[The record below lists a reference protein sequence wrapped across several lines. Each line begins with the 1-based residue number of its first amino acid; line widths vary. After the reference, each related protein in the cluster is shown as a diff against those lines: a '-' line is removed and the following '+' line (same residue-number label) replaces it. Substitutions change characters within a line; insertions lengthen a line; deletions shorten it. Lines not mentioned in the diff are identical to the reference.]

1 MTSKLKWGVLGT
13 GNIARTFAKGV
24 RASKSGELVAVGS
37 RTQESADKFA
47 NEYSIAVRHASYDA
61 LLADENVQAIY
72 ISTPH
77 PLHAEWAIKA
87 ARAGKHILC
96 EKPLTMNAP
105 EAMTI
110 VEACRANN
118 VILMEAF
125 MYRCHPQTAKLVE
138 LIKQKIIG
146 DVKMIRANFSFR
158 AGFDPQS
165 RLYNKELGGG
175 GILDVGC
182 YTASMTRLIVGATLG
197 RDFADPLE
205 VRAIGHRGES
215 GVDEYSTAIL
225 RFDGDIVAQLSSGV
239 GLNMDNTVH
248 VFGTE
253 GSLTVPDPW
262 FCGASKI
269 VVEKGGKTE
278 EIAVEAGENL
288 YAYEADAFADAVQN
302 NRAPHPAPSPQDS
315 ISNMLVLDKWR
326 KAIGLEYSN
335 DTLSGQTAPLSRT
348 PLKVQSDA
356 PMTYGS
362 VRHLDKKVSRVV
374 MGGMLENIVFQAP
387 QGMAMYDDFF
397 ERGGNCFDTGYIY
410 GSSDNV
416 LGHWINSRGVRNE
429 VVTLVKGAH
438 SPHCNPDK
446 LSAQLLESLERMQMD
461 FTDLYMMHR
470 DNLEVPVAE
479 FIDVLNEHVKAG
491 RIKAFGGSNWS
502 NERVQAANDYA
513 NSKGLQGFS
522 AISNNFSLA
531 RMIDPIWGGCI
542 ASSDAQSRAWLTQN
556 QLAIMP
562 WSSQARG
569 FFVRGDRNFTADEE
583 LVRCWYSDDNFQR
596 LERVREMAAQRNL
609 KPIEIALAYVL
620 NQPFPTF
627 PLIGPQTIDETRSSL
642 NALNIQLSPDEVKW
656 LNLEA

>member
-1 MTSKLKWGVLGT
+1 MTSLKWGILGT
-13 GNIARTFAKGV
+13 GSIAHTFAKGV
-24 RASKSGELVAVGS
+24 RESKSGELIAVGS
-37 RTQESADKFA
+37 RSQESADKFG
-47 NEYSIAVRHASYDA
+47 NEYSIANRHASYEA
-61 LLADENVQAIY
+61 LLNDESVQAIY

-87 ARAGKHILC
+87 AQAKKHVLC
-96 EKPLTMNAP
+96 EKPLTLNGS
-105 EAMTI
+105 EAMTV
-110 VEACRANN
+110 VEAARANN

-138 LIKQKIIG
+138 LLKSKTIG
-146 DVKMIRANFSFR
+146 DVKMIRATFSFR

-165 RLYNKELGGG
+165 RLFNLELGGG

-182 YTASMTRLIVGATLG
+182 YAASMTRLIAGAATG
-197 RDFADPLE
+197 KDFAEPLD
-205 VRAIGHRGES
+205 VKAIGHLGQS
-215 GVDEYSTAIL
+215 GVDEYSSAIME
-225 RFDGDIVAQLSSGV
+225 FPGDIVAQLATGV
-239 GLNMDNTVH
+239 GLNMDNTVT

-253 GSLTVPDPW
+253 GSLSIPDPW
-262 FCGASKI
+262 FCGAGKI
-269 VVEKGGKTE
+269 IVNKGGKTE
-278 EIAVEAGENL
+278 EVDCASTSNI
-288 YAYEADAFADAVQN
+288 YALEADAFAQGVENGGVASPAMTPADTLGN
-302 NRAPHPAPSPQDS
+302 MRA
-315 ISNMLVLDKWR
+315 LDLWR
-326 KAIGLEYSN
+326 KAIGLQYSN
-335 DTLSGQTAPLSRT
+335 DKLSGQTQPLSKT
-348 PLKVQSDA
+348 PIQVSSDA

-362 VRHLDKKVSRVV
+362 VRHLEKKVSRVV
-374 MGGMLENIVFQAP
+374 MGGMLENIIFRAP

-410 GSSDNV
+410 GDSDNV
-416 LGHWINSRGVRNE
+416 LGHWINSRGVRDE

-438 SPHCNPDK
+438 SPDCTPNK
-446 LSAQLLESLERMQMD
+446 LSSQLLESLERMQMD

-470 DNLEVPVAE
+470 DNLEVPVSE
-479 FIDVLNEHVKAG
+479 FIDVLNKHVQAG

-502 NERVQAANDYA
+502 NQRVQEANDYA
-513 NSKGLQGFS
+513 ASKGLQGFS

-542 ASSDAQSRAWLTQN
+542 ASSDAESRAFLTKN

-596 LERVREMAAQRNL
+596 LERVREMAAKRNL
-609 KPIEIALAYVL
+609 KPIELALAYVL

-627 PLIGPQTIDETRSSL
+627 PLIGPQSIDETRSSL
-642 NALNIQLSPDEVKW
+642 SALSIQLSPDEVKW
-656 LNLEA
+656 LNLED